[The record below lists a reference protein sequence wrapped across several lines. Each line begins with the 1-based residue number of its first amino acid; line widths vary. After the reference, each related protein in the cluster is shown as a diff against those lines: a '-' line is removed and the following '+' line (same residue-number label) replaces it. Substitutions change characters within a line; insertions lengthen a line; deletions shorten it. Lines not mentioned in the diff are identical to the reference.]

1 MPTPFAPPVIL
12 AHNARAD
19 LHTLIRAHS
28 TPQSL
33 ALRARIVLRSADGDR
48 PSNLPISREF
58 GCDNHTVGTWRRR
71 YLDRIDTMLVRW
83 FPQRAAVGKLLFHH
97 SQAITMEE
105 KAHDHLSDSQRAG
118 AHTTE
123 GTLFVAF
130 ELSEKTWKLGFTTGH
145 GQKPRERTV
154 TARQQERVL
163 DEIAHA
169 KRRLGLP
176 ASAAVVSCYEAGR
189 EGFWLHRFLQGHGIT
204 NHVVDSS
211 SIEVNRRRRRAKSDG
226 LDVRKLLSML
236 LRYAHGERQV
246 WQVVKVPSVEAED
259 QRHLHRDLETLKQER
274 ASTMTRI
281 EGLLSSQ
288 GLRVTS
294 LTKLPEQLEALRLW
308 DGSPMPP
315 GLRRRVLRVYAH
327 YTFLSEQ
334 IAAVE
339 AERRTQ
345 LQTSSEASIDK
356 VRQLMQLKGIGI
368 NGAWLLVMEFFGW
381 RAFKNRR
388 EVGGLAGFTPT
399 PYQSGESAREQGMS
413 KSGNRHV
420 RWMTTELAW
429 SWRRFQ
435 PDSALSVWF
444 RERFGSGGKRLRRI
458 GIVAVARKLLIALW
472 RFLETGV
479 IPVGAVL
486 KEG

>member
-1 MPTPFAPPVIL
+1 MTTA
-12 AHNARAD
+12 ATHKEQ
-19 LHTLIRAHS
+19 S
-28 TPQSL
+28 T
-33 ALRARIVLRSADGDR
+33 
-48 PSNLPISREF
+48 
-58 GCDNHTVGTWRRR
+58 
-71 YLDRIDTMLVRW
+71 
-83 FPQRAAVGKLLFHH
+83 
-97 SQAITMEE
+97 
-105 KAHDHLSDSQRAG
+105 
-118 AHTTE
+118 TTE
-123 GTLFVAF
+123 ATLFVAF

-154 TARQQERVL
+154 TARHQERVL
-163 DEIAHA
+163 EEIAQA
-169 KRRLGLP
+169 KRRMGLP
-176 ASAAVVSCYEAGR
+176 ETALVVSCYEAGR

-211 SIEVNRRRRRAKSDG
+211 AIEVNRRRRRAKSDG

-236 LRYAHGERQV
+236 MRYAQGERHV
-246 WQVVKVPSVEAED
+246 WQVVKVPAVEAED

-274 ASTMTRI
+274 ASTTTRI
-281 EGLLSSQ
+281 QGLLSTQ

-294 LTKLPEQLEALRLW
+294 MTRLPEQLDALRLW

-327 YTFLSEQ
+327 YNFLSEQ

-339 AERRTQ
+339 VERRTL
-345 LQTSSEASIDK
+345 LQTSAEASLDK
-356 VRQLMQLKGIGI
+356 IRQLMQLKGIGI

-399 PYQSGESAREQGMS
+399 PYQSGESAREQGIT

-429 SWRRFQ
+429 SWLRFQ

-444 RERFGSGGKRLRRI
+444 RARFGGGGKRLRRI

-479 IPVGAVL
+479 LPEGAVL
-486 KEG
+486 KEA